1 MNPYSTDNNLNKE
14 EKYRSQARIIADILE
29 ILLKEEK
36 ATSTKLLSKSNLS
49 SIRLKKYITH
59 LESNKLIKSITIDNK
74 QYYVITDKGKN
85 YIYEFKKF
93 QSFSEI
99 FGITI

>member
-1 MNPYSTDNNLNKE
+1 MAYSQDGNHNKE

-36 ATSTKLLSKSNLS
+36 ATPTRLLSKSNLS
-49 SIRLKKYITH
+49 SNRLKKYLSH
-59 LESNKLIKSITIDNK
+59 LENHKLIKSITIDNK
-74 QYYVITDKGKN
+74 QFYVITNKGKN

-93 QSFSEI
+93 QAFSEI